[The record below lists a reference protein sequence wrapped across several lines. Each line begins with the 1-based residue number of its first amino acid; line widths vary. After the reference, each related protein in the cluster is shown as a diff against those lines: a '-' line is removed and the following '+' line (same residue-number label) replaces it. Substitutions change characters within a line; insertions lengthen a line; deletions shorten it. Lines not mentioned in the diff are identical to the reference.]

1 MPREAAADRR
11 FRNAVERLR
20 MPGMGTEVVAPLLAS
35 LIHLVRPHRVLEIGM
50 GHTTPFLARALAEA
64 EEQAAAEADGLA
76 RKTLPYLEDGRELDE
91 DWVQAEPALLVP
103 SRYLEPYR
111 PKLVAIDD
119 FSDADSS
126 APRVTRALAELGLA
140 DRVTVVNADLRSAV
154 ERLPDEFR
162 PIDFAWVDAWDCL
175 YFFENCW
182 ELIDPDGG
190 IVVMHYLMTYP
201 EGEAILQ
208 YIAESQRLRPGE
220 FEVLSLLESHKLRQN
235 SVTVLR
241 RTGGAT
247 PREYSD
253 TGQRPRLGG
262 RMRAD
267 ALALARSLET
277 PGGGRPRHPGAEN
290 GSREELRKPRDAA
303 RATAV
308 RTSAAAPDT
317 GRREQA

>member
-11 FRNAVERLR
+11 FRAVVEPLR

-35 LIHLVRPHRVLEIGM
+35 LIHLVRPRRVLEIGM
-50 GHTTPFLARALAEA
+50 GHTTPYLARALAEV
-64 EEQAAAEADGLA
+64 EELAAAEAEGLA
-76 RKTLPYLEDGRELDE
+76 RKTVPYLEDGRELDE
-91 DWVQAEPALLVP
+91 EWVEAEPALLTP
-103 SRYLEPYR
+103 SGYLEPLR
-111 PKLVAIDD
+111 PRLVAIDD
-119 FSDADSS
+119 FSDAGSS

-140 DRVTVVNADLRSAV
+140 DRVTVVNADLRNAV
-154 ERLPDEFR
+154 ERLPDEWR

-175 YFFENCW
+175 HFFENCW
-182 ELIDPDGG
+182 ELVNPDGG

-201 EGEAILQ
+201 EGEAILR

-235 SVTVLR
+235 SMTVLR
-241 RTGGAT
+241 RTSGAA

-262 RMRAD
+262 RVRAD
-267 ALALARSLET
+267 ALALARSLAAPDGRGG
-277 PGGGRPRHPGAEN
+277 PGED
-290 GSREELRKPRDAA
+290 LRKARDVDRGA
-303 RATAV
+303 AV
-308 RTSAAAPDT
+308 RTSAAPDT

>member
-1 MPREAAADRR
+1 MAPEASADRR
-11 FRNAVERLR
+11 FRDVVERLR
-20 MPGMGTEVVAPLLAS
+20 MPGMGTEVVAPLLSS

-50 GHTTPFLARALAEA
+50 GHTTPFLARALSEA
-64 EEQAAAEADGLA
+64 EELAAAEAEGLA
-76 RKTLPYLEDGRELDE
+76 RKTVPYLEDGRELDE
-91 DWVQAEPALLVP
+91 DWIQAEPALLVP
-103 SRYLEPYR
+103 SHYREPYR
-111 PKLVAIDD
+111 PRLVAIDD
-119 FSDADSS
+119 FSDAGSS
-126 APRVTRALAELGLA
+126 APQVTRALADLGLA

-154 ERLPDEFR
+154 ERLPDAFR

-182 ELIDPDGG
+182 ELINPDGG

-235 SVTVLR
+235 SMTVLR
-241 RTGGAT
+241 RTSGAA
-247 PREYSD
+247 PRKYAD
-253 TGQRPRLGG
+253 TGQRPRLQGQV
-262 RMRAD
+262 RTD
-267 ALALARSLET
+267 ALALATSLAGRGGERPQPLGPQDT
-277 PGGGRPRHPGAEN
+277 P
-290 GSREELRKPRDAA
+290 REELRKARDVA